1 MLRRE
6 IVETSSSEESNETSR
21 LMVAVAYLSHEHNDI
36 QMPVYMGS
44 TKRRSAN
51 LKRDRVGGHNRLYED

>member
-6 IVETSSSEESNETSR
+6 VVDTSSGEESNETSR
-21 LMVAVAYLSHEHNDI
+21 LMVAAASLSHEHNDI